1 MSASRSPMQRVIWR
15 AGSKLRTREFLAAS
29 YRPRC
34 ASRFEGALKA
44 AHSLMSFP
52 TAAYSHEIT
61 PSADRQVA
69 GRIIPSWAMRT
80 ALISASISRRQ

>member
-34 ASRFEGALKA
+34 ASRFDGRLEGGAFVNE
-44 AHSLMSFP
+44 FP
-52 TAAYSHEIT
+52 N
-61 PSADRQVA
+61 
-69 GRIIPSWAMRT
+69 
-80 ALISASISRRQ
+80 RRLFP